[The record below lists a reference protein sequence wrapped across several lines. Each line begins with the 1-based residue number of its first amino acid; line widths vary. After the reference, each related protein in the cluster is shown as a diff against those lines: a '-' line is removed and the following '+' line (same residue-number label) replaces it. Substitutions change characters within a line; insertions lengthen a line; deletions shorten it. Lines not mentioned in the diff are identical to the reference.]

1 MHFLHTCL
9 NQYRTGSLRE
19 KKNLMKH
26 QETQQYLKYQI
37 QKEQREWFRRKYV
50 TSSTIAS
57 QEVLNYLKQE
67 FQESIQDT
75 VKVLFGV
82 EQTSIQIHRSR
93 SPITFH
99 IRVRLVVQSTFS
111 KNSRN
116 LNAASIELT
125 NIRTFF

>member
-1 MHFLHTCL
+1 M
-9 NQYRTGSLRE
+9 
-19 KKNLMKH
+19 KN
-26 QETQQYLKYQI
+26 QETQRLYLKYQI
-37 QKEQREWFRRKYV
+37 RKEQREWFGPKYV
-50 TSSTIAS
+50 TSSTIAA

-93 SPITFH
+93 PPIAFH